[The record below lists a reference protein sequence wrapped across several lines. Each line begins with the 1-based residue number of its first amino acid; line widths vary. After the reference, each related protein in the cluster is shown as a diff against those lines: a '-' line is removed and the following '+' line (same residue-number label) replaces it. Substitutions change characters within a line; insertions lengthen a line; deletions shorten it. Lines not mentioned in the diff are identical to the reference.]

1 MYSTILKEFDHYN
14 QFSFDASNDIMS
26 KNNLHSGPKCIISGQ
41 KMWNKIF
48 ENEK

>member
-26 KNNLHSGPKCIISGQ
+26 KNNLDSEPKCVFSGQ

>member
-1 MYSTILKEFDHYN
+1 MYLKILKGFDHYN
-14 QFSFDASNDIMS
+14 QLSFDASNDI
-26 KNNLHSGPKCIISGQ
+26 KPKKYLHSEPKCVFSGQ